1 MIHPIVRQNRLK
13 VYVSMALLTFLLG
26 LVGTLISYVFHW
38 GLTGTSVFLII
49 SGIIN
54 FIAFYFSDRLIL
66 RVSGAQRVTAQQ
78 IPQLFSITQEL
89 CLSHQIPMPALYL
102 VNEDAMNAFATG
114 RDPEHAAVA
123 VTKGLLEK
131 LKPEEVKAVIAHE
144 ISHIKHYDMRLMT
157 VISILAGCIS
167 ILADIYWRGNL
178 ASKIEEKDRS
188 GVVAWVGILLSLFA
202 PLSAMLIQLA
212 ISRNRE
218 VLADASGAGMTNP
231 SDLISSLKKIS
242 MDRRPLAGVNPATA
256 HLYFSDP
263 YKIAGFLEKLF
274 STHPPLEERIRQ
286 LEALGP

>member
-1 MIHPIVRQNRLK
+1 
-13 VYVSMALLTFLLG
+13 MALLTFLLG

-218 VLADASGAGMTNP
+218 GLADASGAGMTNP

-242 MDRRPLAGVNPATA
+242 IDRRPLAGVNRATA